1 MGRAAQGEFKANEY
15 PKRNLLGWFSWS
27 TVLFI
32 LLLIFVGGMVKST
45 NSGLSVPDWPNTYG
59 HFMFSFPLDEMVGG
73 IFWEHSHRMLASIAG
88 LATFFLTWL
97 AYRYEPRKWVRH
109 TALAA
114 SIAVLVQG
122 IFGGLTVLLYL
133 PAWTSST
140 HGTLAQVYLCLVL
153 IIALSQSRW
162 WLSYSGTSASSLPN
176 LRSIGAL
183 STYLVGAILIQL
195 MLGAVMRHVEA
206 GLVIPDFPTMFGGWA
221 LPVSAEALANANRE
235 LAANGILDKLRLEQ
249 VELHHMV
256 LHLAHRFWAVV
267 VTFLG
272 IKLVFKTVQNADLRG
287 PTRRWSL
294 IFILLLTFQITLG
307 ILTIYT
313 EKHPWITTTH
323 VVVGAMLLGAAVA
336 VGAQVRHILATSSE
350 PSNVIKEAF
359 SPVSSKAEEQVV

>member
-1 MGRAAQGEFKANEY
+1 MDRAAEGEFNSVDY
-15 PKRNLLGWFSWS
+15 PKRNLLKWFAWS

-59 HFMFSFPLDEMVGG
+59 HFMFSFPLDMMVGG
-73 IFWEHSHRMLASIAG
+73 IFWEHSHRMLASVAG

-97 AYRYEPRKWVRH
+97 AYRYDPRRWVRH
-109 TALAA
+109 VSLWA

-153 IIALSQSRW
+153 IVALSQSRW
-162 WLSYSGTSASSLPN
+162 WLSTAGVGGDSVPK
-176 LRSIGAL
+176 LRGITTL
-183 STYLVGAILIQL
+183 STWLVVAILIQL

-221 LPVSAEALANANRE
+221 LPLGAEALANANRE
-235 LAANGILDKLRLEQ
+235 LAENGILDKLRLEQ
-249 VELHHMV
+249 VELYHMI

-267 VTFLG
+267 VTG
-272 IKLVFKTVQNADLRG
+272 IGLTLVARTMRHRALRG
-287 PTRRWSL
+287 SVQRWGL
-294 IFILLLTFQITLG
+294 LFTLLLIVQITLG

-336 VGAQVRHILATSSE
+336 LAASVRHVLYRTRTAPEE
-350 PSNVIKEAF
+350 PKDHAAQQALHESGEVA
-359 SPVSSKAEEQVV
+359 